1 MRSDEPS
8 GVGFRVGL
16 GLLFSLVMVWMAFS
30 TFARVGMMQ
39 SARIFAF
46 SFAVTFLAVV
56 IGCGGGPEMGE
67 VTGTVTLDGNPTANL
82 EVTFDPRDPGQGTT
96 ALGYTKADGTY
107 ELHYPGDK
115 TGVPVGQYTV
125 SIVGA
130 EVDEEA
136 GEPISIPERYNTQT
150 ELTATVEA
158 GSNTIDFDLT
168 SD

>member
-1 MRSDEPS
+1 
-8 GVGFRVGL
+8 
-16 GLLFSLVMVWMAFS
+16 
-30 TFARVGMMQ
+30 MQ
-39 SARIFAF
+39 SVRIFVC

-67 VTGTVTLDGNPTANL
+67 VTGTVTLDGKPAANL
-82 EVTFDPRDPGQGTT
+82 EVSFNPKDSRQGTT

-107 ELHYPGDK
+107 ELRYPGDK
-115 TGVPVGQYTV
+115 TGAPVGQYTV

-136 GEPISIPERYNTQT
+136 GAPISIPERYNTET

-158 GSNTIDFDLT
+158 GSNTIDFKLT